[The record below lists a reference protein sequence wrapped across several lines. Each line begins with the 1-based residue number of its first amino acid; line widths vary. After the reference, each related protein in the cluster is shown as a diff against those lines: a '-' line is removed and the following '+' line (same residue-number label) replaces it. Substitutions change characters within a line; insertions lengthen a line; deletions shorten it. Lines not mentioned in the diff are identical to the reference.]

1 MTTQLTPEELQNY
14 QNLLQNYEPA
24 KAALETLEAE
34 NGDLENSFNSLWQEI
49 NGVPPQLGEQSIF
62 KVTLEVLRDEICGK
76 DDSFRTKVQELK
88 KNPDS
93 TPLLTGL
100 IVYLVGFA
108 GIPIDPAIA
117 TIIVLYILKIGVDIF
132 CKYTEAS
139 KYSKDLESSQK
150 TESLEPKK
158 ED

>member
-1 MTTQLTPEELQNY
+1 MSTQLTSQELQNY
-14 QNLLQNYEPA
+14 QNILQTYEPA

-34 NGDLENSFNSLWQEI
+34 NGDLETSFATLWEEI
-49 NGVPPQLGEQSIF
+49 NGVPPQLGEKSIF

-88 KNPDS
+88 KNPGS

-100 IVYLVGFA
+100 IVYLVGMA

-139 KYSKDLESSQK
+139 EVQK
-150 TESLEPKK
+150 L
-158 ED
+158 